1 MTAKYHKSMV
11 EPRYHQNVELS
22 QTTSKGIKGKRK
34 LTPFQL
40 YKSHNHRTK
49 NNKVIPAQSCVPGAL
64 LSEEGLALSKLRLS
78 YGGLRCHNHGN
89 SPPWIPIWHIKP
101 RFLYGQ
107 LAISITS
114 GQYGHVIILWTIY
127 GHLCFGAFM
136 ALHLNPAPIAAIYAQ
151 MGISGHFPQNQG
163 KWPKWLFLAI
173 WAHNA
178 HLRTFA
184 HFAHF
189 CAL

>member
-1 MTAKYHKSMV
+1 M
-11 EPRYHQNVELS
+11 Q
-22 QTTSKGIKGKRK
+22 QGK
-34 LTPFQL
+34 
-40 YKSHNHRTK
+40 
-49 NNKVIPAQSCVPGAL
+49 SCVNHWQ
-64 LSEEGLALSKLRLS
+64 LSSRQAYVKQDKSQANVKKQSSECQAH
-78 YGGLRCHNHGN
+78 CHNHGN
-89 SPPWIPIWHIKP
+89 SPPWIPIWHIKSQ
-101 RFLYGQ
+101 FFYGQ

-136 ALHLNPAPIAAIYAQ
+136 ALHLNPETIASVYAQ
-151 MGISGHFPQNQG
+151 MGISGHFPQDQG

-178 HLRTFA
+178 HLRIFA